1 MIEGSSMKILKNLA
15 LVAMMTL
22 ASLQAV
28 AIKNMASVVGVREN
42 QLIGYGLVVGLNG
55 SGDGTSSEF
64 TLQSIANMLQGM
76 NVKIDSGSIKSKNT
90 AAVMVTAQ
98 LPAFAR
104 SGDLIDVTVSSM
116 GDAKSIQGGTLLM
129 TALKGVDGEIYAIA
143 QGPVA
148 IGGLSAKPGASGK
161 HSTAASIL
169 NGGVVEREL
178 PLNFSRSKNL
188 TLSLKTADFMTAN
201 NIELA
206 LNAIFGT
213 DVAKAVDSRT
223 IRLKKPDEFSN
234 VEFMARVM
242 ETDVAWRPQSK
253 IVINERTG
261 TIIAGVNVEV
271 EPILISHK
279 DITIKIDPNN
289 SQAIT
294 KNEIDMKDGGVLD
307 PATNTLKLRGKRT
320 TVANLA
326 RLLNKLGATPGDII
340 SIIENLKAAGAI
352 SADLEV
358 I

>member
-1 MIEGSSMKILKNLA
+1 MFEGVNMIRAFFASLCICLFAQNLGAVPLKNL
-15 LVAMMTL
+15 
-22 ASLQAV
+22 
-28 AIKNMASVVGVREN
+28 ASVVGVRQN

-76 NVKIDSGSIKSKNT
+76 NVKIDSADIKSKNT

-98 LPAFAR
+98 LPAFGR

-161 HSTAASIL
+161 HSTAASII
-169 NGGVVEREL
+169 NGATVEREL
-178 PLNFSRSKNL
+178 PLNFARQNNL
-188 TLSLKTADFMTAN
+188 TLSLKAADFFSAN
-201 NIELA
+201 NIEMA
-206 LNAIFGT
+206 LNGTFGEQ
-213 DVAKAVDSRT
+213 VAKAVDSKT
-223 IRLKKPDEFSN
+223 IKLKKPEGMSN

-242 ETDVAWRPQSK
+242 QTDVAWTPQSK
-253 IVINERTG
+253 VVINERTG

-271 EPILISHK
+271 EPIMISHK

-289 SQAIT
+289 NTPLT
-294 KNEIDMKDGGVLD
+294 KNEVDMKDGGVLD
-307 PATNTLKLRGKRT
+307 PATNTLKLRGKNT

-326 RLLNKLGATPGDII
+326 RLLNKLGASPEDII
-340 SIIENLKAAGAI
+340 SIMESLKFAGAI
-352 SADLEV
+352 NADLEV